1 MKLILKNLKQVTYNI
16 EIPSEKS
23 TVLELKKE
31 IGKVH
36 GFDETQVKLLFEGKL
51 LDDAKTLE
59 DYKIK
64 EESVVIMMISKVKPK
79 NVNGPSVTSSSSEKK
94 TENKKEEIKK
104 DDKTPQNKK
113 AEEKK
118 YTEQIKSLIDM
129 GFEKSQAESAIKAAK
144 GQIDKAI
151 DFLYNGIPAGIKEND
166 LEQGREQPSQ
176 GQAQGQE
183 QQQGEGGNQEEA
195 DDDPVKTVA
204 SVAKVLCKND
214 PSSLTLL
221 LQHIQQSDPDLM
233 NLIKQRE
240 EEFKN
245 FLEEPINENDY
256 RVLQNY
262 QQRMGLGGLGVR
274 QGSGSG
280 QRQVRLNLTPQDRE
294 AIERLKA
301 LGDFN
306 EAEVIQAYIAC
317 DKNEELT
324 ANYLFE
330 QKMRDDA
337 NGNGQ

>member
-36 GFDETQVKLLFEGKL
+36 GFDESQVKLLFEGKL

-64 EESVVIMMISKVKPK
+64 EESVVVMMISKVKPK

-94 TENKKEEIKK
+94 TEEKKAEIKK
-104 DDKTPQNKK
+104 NDKTPENNKT
-113 AEEKK
+113 EEKK
-118 YTEQIKSLIDM
+118 YTEQVKSLIDM

-151 DFLYNGIPAGIKEND
+151 DFLYNGIPTGIKDND
-166 LEQGREQPSQ
+166 LEQGGEQPSQ
-176 GQAQGQE
+176 GQAQGQ
-183 QQQGEGGNQEEA
+183 QQGGGDNQEEA

-221 LQHIQQSDPDLM
+221 LQHIQH
-233 NLIKQRE
+233 I
-240 EEFKN
+240 
-245 FLEEPINENDY
+245 
-256 RVLQNY
+256 
-262 QQRMGLGGLGVR
+262 
-274 QGSGSG
+274 
-280 QRQVRLNLTPQDRE
+280 
-294 AIERLKA
+294 
-301 LGDFN
+301 
-306 EAEVIQAYIAC
+306 
-317 DKNEELT
+317 
-324 ANYLFE
+324 
-330 QKMRDDA
+330 
-337 NGNGQ
+337 

>member
-1 MKLILKNLKQVTYNI
+1 
-16 EIPSEKS
+16 
-23 TVLELKKE
+23 
-31 IGKVH
+31 
-36 GFDETQVKLLFEGKL
+36 
-51 LDDAKTLE
+51 
-59 DYKIK
+59 
-64 EESVVIMMISKVKPK
+64 
-79 NVNGPSVTSSSSEKK
+79 VTSSSSEKK
-94 TENKKEEIKK
+94 TEEKKAEIKK
-104 DDKTPQNKK
+104 NDKTPENNKT
-113 AEEKK
+113 EEKK
-118 YTEQIKSLIDM
+118 YTEQVKSLIDM

-151 DFLYNGIPAGIKEND
+151 DFLYNGIPTGIKDND
-166 LEQGREQPSQ
+166 LEQGGEQPSQ
-176 GQAQGQE
+176 GQAQGQ
-183 QQQGEGGNQEEA
+183 QQGGGDNQEEA

-256 RVLQNY
+256 RVLQSY
-262 QQRMGLGGLGVR
+262 QQRMGLGGFGVR